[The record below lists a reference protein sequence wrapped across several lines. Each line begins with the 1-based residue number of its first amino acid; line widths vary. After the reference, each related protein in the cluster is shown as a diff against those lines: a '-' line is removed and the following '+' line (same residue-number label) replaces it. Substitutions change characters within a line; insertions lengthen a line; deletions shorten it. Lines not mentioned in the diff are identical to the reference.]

1 MRHCY
6 VVRVFTVGDSGG
18 NALGVVPE
26 STGLDA
32 PAMQRIAA
40 DLGFSETVF
49 IKWRVGGIPALRIFT
64 PAAELPFA
72 GHPLVGTAWILNAMG
87 PGVGRMSIQIGEVGI
102 RIDDEIVWV
111 TPPPIDQPIRE
122 VAIDEAIKLG
132 IPAATRAWRVE
143 VPSDYLVAEV
153 ASEADLLGAA
163 PDLSAVAAAVDGLY
177 LFHGHGLTRSRF
189 FAPRLGVDEDPA
201 TGSAA
206 VALCAVSRLL
216 GQESGTSQIVQGLP
230 DLLSEIHMTWDGL
243 EVELGG
249 RVVKDEVRELE
260 D

>member
-6 VVRVFTVGDSGG
+6 VIRVFTVGDSGG
-18 NALGVVPE
+18 NALGVVPD

-32 PAMQRIAA
+32 SAMQRVAA

-49 IKWRVGGIPALRIFT
+49 IKWRVGETPALRIFT
-64 PAAELPFA
+64 PAAEMPFA
-72 GHPLVGTAWILNAMG
+72 GHPLVGTAWILNAIG
-87 PGVGRMSIQIGEVGI
+87 PGVNRMSIQIGEVGI
-102 RIDDEIVWV
+102 RIEDEVVWV
-111 TPPPIDQPIRE
+111 SPPAIDQPVRE
-122 VAIDEAIKLG
+122 VAVDEAINLG
-132 IPAATRAWRVE
+132 IPTATRAWRVE

-163 PDLSAVAAAVDGLY
+163 PDLGAVAAAVDGLY
-177 LFHGHGLTRSRF
+177 LFHGHGLTRARF
-189 FAPRLGVDEDPA
+189 FGPRLGVDEDPA

-216 GQESGTSQIVQGLP
+216 GQESGTSRIVQGLP
-230 DLLSEIHMTWDGL
+230 GFLSEIHMTWDGL

-249 RVVKDEVRELE
+249 RVVKDEVRVLE
-260 D
+260 I

>member
-6 VVRVFTVGDSGG
+6 VIRVFTVGDSGG
-18 NALGVVPE
+18 NALGVVPD

-32 PAMQRIAA
+32 SAMQRIPA
-40 DLGFSETVF
+40 DLGFSETVL
-49 IKWRVGGIPALRIFT
+49 IKWRVGDTPALRIFT
-64 PAAELPFA
+64 PAAEMPFA
-72 GHPLVGTAWILNAMG
+72 GHPLVGTAWILNAIG
-87 PGVGRMSIQIGEVGI
+87 PGVDRMSIQIGEVGI
-102 RIDDEIVWV
+102 RIEDEVVWV
-111 TPPPIDQPIRE
+111 SPPPIDQPVRE
-122 VAIDEAIKLG
+122 VAVDEAEALG
-132 IPAATRAWRVE
+132 VIATRAWRVE

-153 ASEADLLGAA
+153 ASEADLLSAA
-163 PDLSAVAAAVDGLY
+163 PDLSAVAGAVDGLY

-189 FAPRLGVDEDPA
+189 FGPRLGVDEDPA

-230 DLLSEIHMTWDGL
+230 GLLSEIHMFWNGH

-249 RVVKDEVRELE
+249 RVVKDEVRVLE
-260 D
+260 V